1 MSYADLSVLNCDR
14 KTLLEKVGVA
24 VKLGYEVIALDIVHT
39 PSKNATKKKKKQKDS
54 NPQASEGVIK
64 ASTLK
69 LTEDELKDLKV
80 DSKRVKILSRVTLNV
95 TDSEQLQYLMSPEVQ
110 EYDIVAVRP
119 TSSDIFTKVT
129 KYINLDIIQLEM
141 DKNVK
146 IITPGGLSE
155 GIQKGIHFE
164 IQYGPAIRDSSV
176 KKYLISNS
184 QLLAS
189 FSKSKNII
197 ISSGAERAIELRG
210 PHDVANLGLLFGL
223 NEAQAKNCVSRSCRS
238 VLLHAEERRALKATV
253 ALSSGDL
260 SDDQKWVKDKLSEI
274 HSQDTTGESSPKKRK
289 LE

>member
-1 MSYADLSVLNCDR
+1 MTYCN
-14 KTLLEKVGVA
+14 
-24 VKLGYEVIALDIVHT
+24 
-39 PSKNATKKKKKQKDS
+39 
-54 NPQASEGVIK
+54 ASEGVIK

-69 LTEDELKDLKV
+69 LTEDELKDLQV

-119 TSSDIFTKVT
+119 TSSDIFT
-129 KYINLDIIQLEM
+129 
-141 DKNVK
+141 
-146 IITPGGLSE
+146 

-164 IQYGPAIRDSSV
+164 IQYGPALRDSSV

-189 FSKSKNII
+189 FSKSK
-197 ISSGAERAIELRG
+197 AIELRG

-260 SDDQKWVKDKLSEI
+260 PDDQKWVKDKLSEI

>member
-69 LTEDELKDLKV
+69 LTEDELKDLQV

-119 TSSDIFTKVT
+119 TSSDIFTVC
-129 KYINLDIIQLEM
+129 QF
-141 DKNVK
+141 
-146 IITPGGLSE
+146 P
-155 GIQKGIHFE
+155 
-164 IQYGPAIRDSSV
+164 
-176 KKYLISNS
+176 
-184 QLLAS
+184 
-189 FSKSKNII
+189 NIFI
-197 ISSGAERAIELRG
+197 Y
-210 PHDVANLGLLFGL
+210 
-223 NEAQAKNCVSRSCRS
+223 Q
-238 VLLHAEERRALKATV
+238 
-253 ALSSGDL
+253 
-260 SDDQKWVKDKLSEI
+260 
-274 HSQDTTGESSPKKRK
+274 
-289 LE
+289 